1 MRVGDSPYLG
11 WLYGKVAD
19 PDNLDPSYS
28 WWLLIE
34 FLARKE
40 FVPGCAD
47 DENRRDAVSELRWQA
62 RGQGILSHWREPT
75 WLEVLLE
82 LAGHAD
88 FLAAGTDAEQS
99 MAGWFWEFL
108 GNAGLDCMND
118 ENWDEAYAESCL
130 SAVLCGDASFF
141 WSAQNSSESLW
152 SKLGDYILDRTDL
165 I

>member
-1 MRVGDSPYLG
+1 MRVGDSQYLG

-40 FVPGCAD
+40 FVPGCVD
-47 DENRRDAVSELRWQA
+47 DENRRDAVSELRWRA
-62 RGQGILSHWREPT
+62 REQGILSRWREPT

-108 GNAGLDCMND
+108 AVAGLANMND
-118 ENWDEAYAESCL
+118 ENWDERYAEERFY
-130 SAVLCGDASFF
+130 SAAYGAGGFF
-141 WSAQNSSESLW
+141 WEGADPGRSLW

>member
-40 FVPGCAD
+40 FVPGCVD
-47 DENRRDAVSELRWQA
+47 DENRRDAVSELRWRA
-62 RGQGILSHWREPT
+62 REQGILSHWREPT

-108 GNAGLDCMND
+108 AVAGLANMND
-118 ENWDEAYAESCL
+118 ENWDERYAEERFY
-130 SAVLCGDASFF
+130 SAAYGAGGFF
-141 WSAQNSSESLW
+141 WEGADPGRSLW

>member
-19 PDNLDPSYS
+19 PDDLDPSQTY
-28 WWLLIE
+28 WLLIE
-34 FLARKE
+34 FLSRKE
-40 FVPGCAD
+40 FVPGCTD

-62 RGQGILSHWREPT
+62 REQGILSHWREPT

-88 FLAAGTDAEQS
+88 FLAAGTDSEQS

-108 GNAGLDCMND
+108 AVAGLDTSD
-118 ENWDEAYAESCL
+118 ENWDECYAEERFY
-130 SAVLCGDASFF
+130 SAAYGDGGFF
-141 WSAQNSSESLW
+141 WEGADPGRSLW

>member
-11 WLYGKVAD
+11 WLYGKVAN
-19 PDNLDPSYS
+19 PDDINPSRTY
-28 WWLLIE
+28 WLLIE

-47 DENRRDAVSELRWQA
+47 DENRRDAVDELRWQA
-62 RGQGILSHWREPT
+62 REEGILSHWREPT

-88 FLAAGTDAEQS
+88 FLATDTDAEQP

-108 GNAGLDCMND
+108 AAAGLDTLND
-118 ENWDEAYAESCL
+118 ENWDEGLAEELFIAAAYGE
-130 SAVLCGDASFF
+130 GGFF
-141 WSAQNSSESLW
+141 WRGADPGRSLW

>member
-40 FVPGCAD
+40 FVPGCVD
-47 DENRRDAVSELRWQA
+47 DENRRDAVSELRWRA
-62 RGQGILSHWREPT
+62 REQGILSRWREPT

-108 GNAGLDCMND
+108 AVAGLANMND
-118 ENWDEAYAESCL
+118 ENWDERYAEERFY
-130 SAVLCGDASFF
+130 AAAYGAGGFF
-141 WSAQNSSESLW
+141 WEGADPGRSLW

>member
-1 MRVGDSPYLG
+1 MRAGDSPYLG

-19 PDNLDPSYS
+19 PDDLDPGQSY
-28 WWLLIE
+28 WLLIE

-47 DENRRDAVSELRWQA
+47 DENRRDAVSELRWLA
-62 RGQGILSHWREPT
+62 REQGILSHWREPT

-99 MAGWFWEFL
+99 MASWFWEFL
-108 GNAGLDCMND
+108 GNAGFGGLDD
-118 ENWDEAYAESCL
+118 ESWDEAYAEGRFS
-130 SAVLCGDASFF
+130 SVLYGDASFF
-141 WSAQNSSESLW
+141 WSTQNSSESLW

>member
-40 FVPGCAD
+40 FIPGCAD

-62 RGQGILSHWREPT
+62 REQGILSHWREPT

-108 GNAGLDCMND
+108 AVAGLDNMND
-118 ENWDEAYAESCL
+118 ENWDECYAEERFY
-130 SAVLCGDASFF
+130 AAAYGDSGFF
-141 WSAQNSSESLW
+141 WEGADPGRSLW